1 MMQIDKS
8 ATLSTHNTQTLFEPI
23 PIADKATRN
32 KGGGNTRNDDGAGN
46 GLGVGESGA
55 PAYTLTAAD
64 RHAVACPCYSIDDMK
79 MQNTY
84 VWEEQANTLSARDY
98 KGAQAV
104 AYAIDR
110 AAFNQGANAQY
121 NISIQEEVAQ
131 TLVAKGPGG
140 VSHKVQVEGSVATM
154 TENMGSAQKEWEYII
169 RRLTP
174 LECCRLQGFPNDW
187 TQNLGTAEP
196 TENDILY
203 WQMIFKEH
211 TEALGETKK
220 EKTANQIR
228 KWLQNPA
235 SDSALYKM
243 WGNGIALPCAMFVM
257 EGIAQVLQ
265 EENSNESE

>member
-1 MMQIDKS
+1 MIIDERKPVTMQIRSGCEGGGKGALMQIDKS

-32 KGGGNTRNDDGAGN
+32 KGGGDTRNDDGAGN
-46 GLGVGESGA
+46 GLGVGEPGA
-55 PAYTLTAAD
+55 PAYTLTVAD

-140 VSHKVQVEGSVATM
+140 GL
-154 TENMGSAQKEWEYII
+154 AQGADGGERSNDDGEY
-169 RRLTP
+169 
-174 LECCRLQGFPNDW
+174 G
-187 TQNLGTAEP
+187 
-196 TENDILY
+196 
-203 WQMIFKEH
+203 
-211 TEALGETKK
+211 
-220 EKTANQIR
+220 
-228 KWLQNPA
+228 
-235 SDSALYKM
+235 
-243 WGNGIALPCAMFVM
+243 
-257 EGIAQVLQ
+257 
-265 EENSNESE
+265 